1 MTIDECYELGSIG
14 KTHGLKGFVV
24 AFMDVDDVAAYRTL
38 KSVYLELPAAPGK
51 LQPYSVDKLQPQAAE
66 RVLLKLTGVD
76 TIEAA
81 ELLRNAKIWRPLAE
95 LPALDDDQ
103 FYFHD
108 VIGYTVVDETLG
120 ELGVVETFYEMPQ
133 QDLMGMRYQGQE
145 VLVPVVDELVLSADN
160 DARKLYVNLP
170 AGLLDVYLQPAS
182 RERDEPDEFSG
193 PDADD
198 EDPPGP
204 AATA

>member
-24 AFMDVDDVAAYRTL
+24 AFMDVDDLDAYRSL
-38 KSVYLELPAAPGK
+38 KSVYVELPAAPGK
-51 LQPYSVDKLQPQAAE
+51 LQPYSIDKLQPQTEE
-66 RVLLKLTGVD
+66 RALLKLTGVD

-81 ELLRNAKIWRPLAE
+81 ELLRNAKLWRPLAE
-95 LPALDDDQ
+95 LPALEEDQ

-108 VIGYTVVDETLG
+108 VIGYTVVDEALG

-133 QDLMGMRYQGQE
+133 QDLMGMRYQGRE
-145 VLVPVVDELVLSADN
+145 VLVPVVDELVLSAD
-160 DARKLYVNLP
+160 AETKKLYVNLP

-182 RERDEPDEFSG
+182 RERDEPDEFTE
-193 PDADD
+193 PDEE
-198 EDPPGP
+198 EDKLGTSPS
-204 AATA
+204 A

>member
-24 AFMDVDDVAAYRTL
+24 AFMDVDDLDAYRSL
-38 KSVYLELPAAPGK
+38 KSVYVELPAAPGK
-51 LQPYSVDKLQPQAAE
+51 LQLYSIDKLQPQTEE
-66 RVLLKLTGVD
+66 RALLKLTGVD

-81 ELLRNAKIWRPLAE
+81 ELLRNAKLWRPLAE
-95 LPALDDDQ
+95 LPALEEDQ

-108 VIGYTVVDETLG
+108 VIGYTVVDEALG

-133 QDLMGMRYQGQE
+133 QDLMGMRYQGRE
-145 VLVPVVDELVLSADN
+145 VLVPVVDELVLSAD
-160 DARKLYVNLP
+160 AETKKLYVNLP

-182 RERDEPDEFSG
+182 QERDEPDEFTE
-193 PDADD
+193 PDEE
-198 EDPPGP
+198 EDKPGTPPS
-204 AATA
+204 A